1 VRTLADLESL
11 REWVSNGA
19 PGLFVIDARI
29 SPNLEA
35 DWHAEHFP

>member
-1 VRTLADLESL
+1 VH
-11 REWVSNGA
+11 NGA
-19 PGLFVIDARI
+19 QGLFVIDARI